1 MGVKLCDWASFCS
14 KEKLLLNLKSETLI
28 TKQQDTMNKE
38 FHDMLFTRHSIRKYT
53 DEPIDGEHVKLLLEA
68 ALLAPSG
75 KSVRPW
81 EFVVVEDKEVLAK
94 MSECRP
100 FGSGPVAKCKLAIV
114 VCGDPG
120 KTDVWVEDCTI
131 AATYIQLQ
139 AEALGLGSCWI
150 QMRGR
155 FDKDNN
161 DSADLI
167 RELLDIP
174 GEQQVECIIVLGHKD
189 EVRRPVDPDKLLWE
203 KVHIGKF

>member
-1 MGVKLCDWASFCS
+1 MWLSQF
-14 KEKLLLNLKSETLI
+14 LLQRKIIAKFEIGNINNELTRIL
-28 TKQQDTMNKE
+28 MNKE

-53 DEPIDGEHVKLLLEA
+53 DEPLDGEHVKLLLEA

-81 EFVVVEDKEVLAK
+81 EFVVVEDKEVLAR

>member
-1 MGVKLCDWASFCS
+1 
-14 KEKLLLNLKSETLI
+14 
-28 TKQQDTMNKE
+28 MNKE

-189 EVRRPVDPDKLLWE
+189 EVRRSVDPDKLLWE

>member
-1 MGVKLCDWASFCS
+1 MWLSEF
-14 KEKLLLNLKSETLI
+14 LLQRKIIAKFEIGNINNELTRIL
-28 TKQQDTMNKE
+28 MNKE

>member
-1 MGVKLCDWASFCS
+1 MWLSQF
-14 KEKLLLNLKSETLI
+14 LLQRKIIAKFEIGNINNELTRIL
-28 TKQQDTMNKE
+28 MNKE

-174 GEQQVECIIVLGHKD
+174 GEQQVECIITLGHKD
-189 EVRRPVDPDKLLWE
+189 EERRPVDPDKLLWE

>member
-1 MGVKLCDWASFCS
+1 MWLSQF
-14 KEKLLLNLKSETLI
+14 LLQRKIIAKFEIGNINNELTRIL
-28 TKQQDTMNKE
+28 MNKE

-203 KVHIGKF
+203 KVHSSKF

>member
-1 MGVKLCDWASFCS
+1 MWLSQF
-14 KEKLLLNLKSETLI
+14 LLQRKIIAKFEIGNINNELTRIL
-28 TKQQDTMNKE
+28 MNKE

-120 KTDVWVEDCTI
+120 KTDVWMEDCTR

>member
-1 MGVKLCDWASFCS
+1 
-14 KEKLLLNLKSETLI
+14 
-28 TKQQDTMNKE
+28 MNKE

-203 KVHIGKF
+203 NVHIGKF

>member
-1 MGVKLCDWASFCS
+1 MWLSQF
-14 KEKLLLNLKSETLI
+14 LLQRKIIAKFEIGNINNELTRIL
-28 TKQQDTMNKE
+28 MNKE

-189 EVRRPVDPDKLLWE
+189 EERRPVDPDKLLWE

>member
-1 MGVKLCDWASFCS
+1 
-14 KEKLLLNLKSETLI
+14 
-28 TKQQDTMNKE
+28 MNKE

-53 DEPIDGEHVKLLLEA
+53 DEPLDGEHVKLLLEA

>member
-1 MGVKLCDWASFCS
+1 
-14 KEKLLLNLKSETLI
+14 
-28 TKQQDTMNKE
+28 MNKE

-189 EVRRPVDPDKLLWE
+189 EVRRPVDLDKLLWE

>member
-1 MGVKLCDWASFCS
+1 
-14 KEKLLLNLKSETLI
+14 
-28 TKQQDTMNKE
+28 MNKD

>member
-1 MGVKLCDWASFCS
+1 
-14 KEKLLLNLKSETLI
+14 
-28 TKQQDTMNKE
+28 MNKE

-53 DEPIDGEHVKLLLEA
+53 DEPIDGEHAKLLLEA

>member
-1 MGVKLCDWASFCS
+1 
-14 KEKLLLNLKSETLI
+14 
-28 TKQQDTMNKE
+28 MNKE

>member
-1 MGVKLCDWASFCS
+1 
-14 KEKLLLNLKSETLI
+14 
-28 TKQQDTMNKE
+28 
-38 FHDMLFTRHSIRKYT
+38 MLFTRHSIIKYT

>member
-1 MGVKLCDWASFCS
+1 
-14 KEKLLLNLKSETLI
+14 
-28 TKQQDTMNKE
+28 MNKE

-139 AEALGLGSCWI
+139 AEALGLGSCWC
-150 QMRGR
+150 QVRGR
-155 FDKDNN
+155 DREDDG
-161 DSADLI
+161 DSATYVRQLFN
-167 RELLDIP
+167 IP
-174 GEQQVECIIVLGHKD
+174 YQMEVLSIIGFGHKAVTRKPFD
-189 EVRRPVDPDKLLWE
+189 EASLAWE
-203 KVHIGKF
+203 KVHIGQYAMPTPPQEGAQE

>member
-1 MGVKLCDWASFCS
+1 MWLSEF
-14 KEKLLLNLKSETLI
+14 LLQRKIIAKFEIGNINNELTRIL
-28 TKQQDTMNKE
+28 MNKE

-139 AEALGLGSCWI
+139 AEALGIGSCWVQI
-150 QMRGR
+150 RDR
-155 FDKDNN
+155 FDKDG
-161 DSADLI
+161 DSAQDYI
-167 RELLDIP
+167 SQFVNIP
-174 GEQQVECIIVLGHKD
+174 GEQQILCAITLGHPD
-189 EVRRPVDPDKLLWE
+189 EQRKPFDLEKLQWE
-203 KVHIGKF
+203 KVHIAQ

>member
-1 MGVKLCDWASFCS
+1 
-14 KEKLLLNLKSETLI
+14 
-28 TKQQDTMNKE
+28 MNKE

-139 AEALGLGSCWI
+139 AEALGLGSCSI

>member
-1 MGVKLCDWASFCS
+1 
-14 KEKLLLNLKSETLI
+14 
-28 TKQQDTMNKE
+28 MNKE

-120 KTDVWVEDCTI
+120 KTDVWVEDCTM

>member
-1 MGVKLCDWASFCS
+1 
-14 KEKLLLNLKSETLI
+14 
-28 TKQQDTMNKE
+28 MNKE

-68 ALLAPSG
+68 ALLAPSS
-75 KSVRPW
+75 KSTRPW
-81 EFVVVEDKEVLAK
+81 EFVVVEDKDVLAK

-120 KTDVWVEDCTI
+120 KSDVWVEDCTI

-139 AEALGLGSCWI
+139 AETLGLGSCWI
-150 QMRGR
+150 QVRGR

-174 GEQQVECIIVLGHKD
+174 GEQQIECIIVLGHKD
-189 EVRRPVDPDKLLWE
+189 EVRKPVDPDKLLWE
-203 KVHIGKF
+203 KVHIGNF

>member
-1 MGVKLCDWASFCS
+1 
-14 KEKLLLNLKSETLI
+14 
-28 TKQQDTMNKE
+28 MNKE

-155 FDKDNN
+155 FDKDSN

>member
-1 MGVKLCDWASFCS
+1 MWLSQF
-14 KEKLLLNLKSETLI
+14 LLQRKIIAKFEIGNINNELTRIL
-28 TKQQDTMNKE
+28 MNKE

-53 DEPIDGEHVKLLLEA
+53 DEPLDGEHVKLLLEA

>member
-1 MGVKLCDWASFCS
+1 
-14 KEKLLLNLKSETLI
+14 
-28 TKQQDTMNKE
+28 MNKE

-161 DSADLI
+161 ESADLI

>member
-1 MGVKLCDWASFCS
+1 MKVA
-14 KEKLLLNLKSETLI
+14 
-28 TKQQDTMNKE
+28 Q
-38 FHDMLFTRHSIRKYT
+38 FHEMLVQRHSIRKYT
-53 DEPIDGEHVKLLLEA
+53 DQPISAEAVKTIIEA
-68 ALLAPSG
+68 ALMAPSS
-75 KSVRPW
+75 KRCTPW
-81 EFVVVEDKEVLAK
+81 EFLLVDNKEILEK
-94 MSECRP
+94 LSHCRE
-100 FGSGPVAKCKLAIV
+100 FGAGPIAKCSLAV
-114 VCGDPG
+114 FVMADPQ
-120 KTDVWVEDCTI
+120 KSSAWIEDCAI

>member
-1 MGVKLCDWASFCS
+1 
-14 KEKLLLNLKSETLI
+14 
-28 TKQQDTMNKE
+28 MNKE

-53 DEPIDGEHVKLLLEA
+53 DEPLDGEHVKLLLEA

-150 QMRGR
+150 QMRSR

>member
-1 MGVKLCDWASFCS
+1 MWLSQF
-14 KEKLLLNLKSETLI
+14 LLQRKIIAKFEIGNINNELTRIL
-28 TKQQDTMNKE
+28 MNKE

-150 QMRGR
+150 QVRGR

>member
-1 MGVKLCDWASFCS
+1 MWLSQF
-14 KEKLLLNLKSETLI
+14 LLQRKIIAKFEIGNINNELTRIL
-28 TKQQDTMNKE
+28 MNKE

-189 EVRRPVDPDKLLWE
+189 EVRRPVDPEKLLWE

>member
-1 MGVKLCDWASFCS
+1 
-14 KEKLLLNLKSETLI
+14 
-28 TKQQDTMNKE
+28 
-38 FHDMLFTRHSIRKYT
+38 
-53 DEPIDGEHVKLLLEA
+53 
-68 ALLAPSG
+68 
-75 KSVRPW
+75 
-81 EFVVVEDKEVLAK
+81 

-100 FGSGPVAKCKLAIV
+100 FGSGPVAKCKRAIV

>member
-1 MGVKLCDWASFCS
+1 MWLSQF
-14 KEKLLLNLKSETLI
+14 LLQRKIIAKFEIGNINNELTRIL
-28 TKQQDTMNKE
+28 MNKE

-189 EVRRPVDPDKLLWE
+189 EVRRPVDPDKLLRE

>member
-1 MGVKLCDWASFCS
+1 
-14 KEKLLLNLKSETLI
+14 
-28 TKQQDTMNKE
+28 MNKE

-81 EFVVVEDKEVLAK
+81 EFVVVEDKEVLAQ
-94 MSECRP
+94 MSACRP
-100 FGSGPVAKCKLAIV
+100 FGSGPVAKCQLAIV

-203 KVHIGKF
+203 KVHIGKY

>member
-1 MGVKLCDWASFCS
+1 MWLSQF
-14 KEKLLLNLKSETLI
+14 LLQRKIIAKFEIGNINNELTRIL
-28 TKQQDTMNKE
+28 MNKE

-120 KTDVWVEDCTI
+120 KTDDWVEDCTI

>member
-1 MGVKLCDWASFCS
+1 
-14 KEKLLLNLKSETLI
+14 
-28 TKQQDTMNKE
+28 MNNE

>member
-1 MGVKLCDWASFCS
+1 MWLSQF
-14 KEKLLLNLKSETLI
+14 LLQRKIIAKFEIGNINNELTRIL
-28 TKQQDTMNKE
+28 MNKE

-94 MSECRP
+94 MSECSP

-131 AATYIQLQ
+131 AA
-139 AEALGLGSCWI
+139 
-150 QMRGR
+150 MV
-155 FDKDNN
+155 K
-161 DSADLI
+161 
-167 RELLDIP
+167 
-174 GEQQVECIIVLGHKD
+174 
-189 EVRRPVDPDKLLWE
+189 
-203 KVHIGKF
+203 

>member
-1 MGVKLCDWASFCS
+1 
-14 KEKLLLNLKSETLI
+14 
-28 TKQQDTMNKE
+28 MNKE

-150 QMRGR
+150 HMRGR

>member
-1 MGVKLCDWASFCS
+1 
-14 KEKLLLNLKSETLI
+14 
-28 TKQQDTMNKE
+28 MNKE

-167 RELLDIP
+167 RELL
-174 GEQQVECIIVLGHKD
+174 E
-189 EVRRPVDPDKLLWE
+189 
-203 KVHIGKF
+203 IGRAHV

>member
-1 MGVKLCDWASFCS
+1 
-14 KEKLLLNLKSETLI
+14 
-28 TKQQDTMNKE
+28 MNKE

-155 FDKDNN
+155 FDNN

>member
-1 MGVKLCDWASFCS
+1 MWLSQF
-14 KEKLLLNLKSETLI
+14 LLQRKIIAKFEIGNINNELTRIL
-28 TKQQDTMNKE
+28 MNKE

-189 EVRRPVDPDKLLWE
+189 EVRRPVDSDKLLWE

>member
-1 MGVKLCDWASFCS
+1 MWLSQF
-14 KEKLLLNLKSETLI
+14 LLQRKIIAKFEIGNINNELKRIL
-28 TKQQDTMNKE
+28 MNKE

>member
-1 MGVKLCDWASFCS
+1 MD
-14 KEKLLLNLKSETLI
+14 
-28 TKQQDTMNKE
+28 KE

-120 KTDVWVEDCTI
+120 KSDVWMEDCTI